1 MWSLS
6 LIIVSGQGDWATF
19 LSQLGGRPSQ
29 RMVIG
34 GQLGRV
40 DRFWE
45 AIPITLLLGQ

>member
-1 MWSLS
+1 VWSL
-6 LIIVSGQGDWATF
+6 LLTIVSGQGDWATF
-19 LSQLGGRPSQ
+19 LSQLGGRSRQ
-29 RMVIG
+29 RMVIS